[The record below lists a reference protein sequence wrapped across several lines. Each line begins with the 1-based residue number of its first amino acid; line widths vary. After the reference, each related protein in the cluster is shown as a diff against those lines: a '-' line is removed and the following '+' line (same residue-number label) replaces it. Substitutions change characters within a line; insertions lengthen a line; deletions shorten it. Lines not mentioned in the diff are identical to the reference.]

1 MPKSDS
7 EKSRRPQDR
16 DFTVDRWEQFPFK
29 HSDDPYE
36 NRTEGR
42 ERQPAV
48 SQYDYEGWEQNA
60 FPNKEPSEQPAEST
74 DVDLRDDADFRLPSE
89 LERQVNA
96 TIAAHPEIDAGR
108 IQVKVESGE
117 IVLSGF
123 VPDLQTRQ
131 AAAEAASQASG
142 AAPIDNRLI
151 VENNGTAEA
160 Q

>member
-1 MPKSDS
+1 
-7 EKSRRPQDR
+7 
-16 DFTVDRWEQFPFK
+16 
-29 HSDDPYE
+29 
-36 NRTEGR
+36 
-42 ERQPAV
+42 
-48 SQYDYEGWEQNA
+48 
-60 FPNKEPSEQPAEST
+60 
-74 DVDLRDDADFRLPSE
+74 
-89 LERQVNA
+89 VNA